1 MRKNSLLRTFFCFFT
16 AIVCMFSFSAVY
28 ADTSIFNEKNAIDY
42 MALVNKQHKLPD
54 DWEENVQLVK
64 AKSASGDVVS
74 VEKETLKSF
83 CKLQK
88 DLLEEGIDIELDSV
102 YRSVSEQ
109 QELWDSW
116 VVEYGLDY
124 VQKYVAVPG
133 FSEHHTGLAV
143 DVCLVKDGKI
153 IDDND
158 DMIAEKEI
166 FSKVHE
172 KLPEYGFILRY
183 LEGKDD
189 ITGYSYEPWHLRY
202 IGNVAV
208 AKYIQENSITLEEY
222 LETIRYKGM
231 PSSPD
236 WVVKLAE
243 EKGTS
248 QIFVVGAVGKST
260 AYISMHEKT
269 PSGKWRQII
278 STPGFIGKNGL
289 GKEKEGDGKTPIGTY
304 KFNYAF
310 GIADD
315 PGCALKY
322 EKVTQNNYW
331 SGDVKY
337 KYNQMV
343 NIDEYKDLNVA
354 DSEHLIDYRYEYQ
367 YALNISYNED
377 CVPGAGSA
385 IFLHCFGKAKPHTG
399 GCVAIPRDRMKK
411 VMKYLKPDCI
421 IVIDELKTL
430 SPETWAEWK
439 M

>member
-1 MRKNSLLRTFFCFFT
+1 MKKNFLTRTLFIFLS
-16 AIVCMFSFSAVY
+16 AILCMFSFTAVY
-28 ADTSIFNEKNAIDY
+28 AESNEACTIDY
-42 MALVNKQHKLPD
+42 LVLVNKQNKLPD
-54 DWEENVQLVK
+54 DWEKNVQLVK
-64 AKSASGDVVS
+64 AKSASGEVVL
-74 VEKETLKSF
+74 VEKEALKSF
-83 CKLQK
+83 RKLQK
-88 DLLEEGIDIELDSV
+88 SLLEEGIDIELDST
-102 YRSVSEQ
+102 YRSVKEQ
-109 QELWDSW
+109 QNLWDSW
-116 VVEYGLDY
+116 VVEFGMDY
-124 VQKYVAVPG
+124 VKKYVAVPG
-133 FSEHHTGLAV
+133 FSEHHTGLAI

-158 DMIAEKEI
+158 DMIGEKEI
-166 FSKVHE
+166 FQKVHQ
-172 KLPEYGFILRY
+172 KLAEYGFILRY

-208 AKYIQENSITLEEY
+208 AKYIQENGITLEEY

-260 AYISMHEKT
+260 AYISMHERT
-269 PSGKWRQII
+269 PSGKWKQII

-289 GKEKEGDGKTPIGTY
+289 GKEKEGDGKTPVGTFR
-304 KFNYAF
+304 FNDAF

-315 PGCALKY
+315 PGCGIKY
-322 EKVTQNNYW
+322 TKVTENNYW
-331 SGDVKY
+331 SGDENY
-337 KYNQMV
+337 QYNKMV
-343 NIDEYKDLNVA
+343 NIKNYENLNID
-354 DSEHLIDYRYEYQ
+354 DSEHLIGYKFEYQ

-377 CVPGAGSA
+377 GTPGKGSA

-399 GCVAIPRDRMKK
+399 GCVAIPMGKMKK
-411 VMKYLKPDCI
+411 VMQYVKPDCTV
-421 IVIDELKTL
+421 VIDSLESL